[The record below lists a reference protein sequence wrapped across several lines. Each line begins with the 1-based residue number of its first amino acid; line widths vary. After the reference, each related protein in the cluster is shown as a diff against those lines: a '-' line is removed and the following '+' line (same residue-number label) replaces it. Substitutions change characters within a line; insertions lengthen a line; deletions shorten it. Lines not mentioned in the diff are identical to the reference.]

1 MNFTWE
7 IAMTCTVRLMRLL
20 CGAQSVIRR
29 LSVVSAAL
37 LSTMMGA
44 GAASVEVKDGNV
56 YFVQDGQQRQLTK
69 SGKDDDP
76 VLSPDGKWVAFTR
89 VGNPEFDEPQDC
101 ESGEKA
107 DELRRIR
114 VDGSGEELLY
124 RGHEYPRHVKD
135 PKYAYY
141 AICWFSHKQFTSD
154 GRYIY
159 FLAPKWAVS
168 AALHRFD
175 TGTKTLAF
183 VTDAKDVIVLSDC
196 KKAEK
201 RDSLVVQQHRY
212 FLAGGSYDFYW
223 LFDRTGK
230 KKEESPVG
238 YCESE
243 QAARKAIDDLRKLLC
258 GP

>member
-1 MNFTWE
+1 MNFAGE
-7 IAMTCTVRLMRLL
+7 IAMTRTVRLMPLRR
-20 CGAQSVIRR
+20 GAQSVIRR
-29 LSVVSAAL
+29 LSVVSVAL

-56 YFVQDGQQRQLTK
+56 FFVQDGQQRQLTK
-69 SGKDDDP
+69 SGRDDDP

-124 RGHEYPRHVKD
+124 RGHEYTHHAKD
-135 PKYAYY
+135 PEYAYY
-141 AICWFSHKQFTSD
+141 AICGFSHKQFTLD
-154 GRYIY
+154 GRYIF
-159 FLAPKWAVS
+159 FLAPKWATS

-175 TGTKTLAF
+175 TLTKTPAF
-183 VTDAKDVIVLSDC
+183 VTNANDVIVLSDC
-196 KKAEK
+196 KKAEN

-212 FLAGGSYDFYW
+212 FLAGGSYDWYW
-223 LFDRTGK
+223 LFDPTGK
-230 KKEESPVG
+230 TEKGPVG
-238 YCESE
+238 YYESE
-243 QAARKAIDDLRKLLC
+243 QAARKEIDDNRDLLC
-258 GP
+258 GK